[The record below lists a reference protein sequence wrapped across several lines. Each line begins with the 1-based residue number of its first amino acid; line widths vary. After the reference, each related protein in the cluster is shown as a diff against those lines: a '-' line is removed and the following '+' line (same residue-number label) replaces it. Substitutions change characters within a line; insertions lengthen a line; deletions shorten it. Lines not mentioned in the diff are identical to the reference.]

1 MQRVVADS
9 EEPITPFISRVRD
22 LYEKLGISSILVAG
36 SSGSYFHVSDTVI
49 QMKEY
54 VPYDITERAK
64 TTAAEFPPFSAS
76 VRPFAV
82 PSFQR
87 RPQPS
92 KALTGSDRTKVKVM
106 GRESILI
113 NKSLTDLRAVE
124 QLTDSEQLNGLA
136 ALLLD
141 AAERRMDGRP
151 GDPARPRRQEIFEC
165 LDRCRELKF

>member
-1 MQRVVADS
+1 MPAFPKRTTTDFSNLA
-9 EEPITPFISRVRD
+9 
-22 LYEKLGISSILVAG
+22 
-36 SSGSYFHVSDTVI
+36 SGNLIGYL
-49 QMKEY
+49 M
-54 VPYDITERAK
+54 VPDP
-64 TTAAEFPPFSAS
+64 EFP
-76 VRPFAV
+76 RT

-141 AAERRMDGRP
+141 AAERRMDGTKTLVQVVDLLERQMDEKGLASLLAPGRP
-151 GDPARPRRQEIFEC
+151 GDLARPRRQEIFEC